1 MLFPGNYHSVVRLY
15 PETKLKVVCF
25 FFLKNVGENCA
36 TGRVKSKEKG
46 SEMQMSLA
54 CSGND
59 EKAYVWLES
68 HGGHRKEKEVEI
80 KR

>member
-1 MLFPGNYHSVVRLY
+1 
-15 PETKLKVVCF
+15 
-25 FFLKNVGENCA
+25 
-36 TGRVKSKEKG
+36 
-46 SEMQMSLA
+46 MSLA

-59 EKAYVWLES
+59 EKAHVWLES